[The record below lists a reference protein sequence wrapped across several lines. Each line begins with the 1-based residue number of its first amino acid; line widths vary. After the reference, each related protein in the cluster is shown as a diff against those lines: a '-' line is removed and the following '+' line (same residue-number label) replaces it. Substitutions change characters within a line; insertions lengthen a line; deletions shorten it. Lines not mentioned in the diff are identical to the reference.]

1 MLSRAR
7 AAHAAS
13 GGAANIFFVEAPIT
27 RTPLEAGA
35 ADCIISNCVINLVPD
50 AEKAAVFAEMA
61 RLLRPGGR
69 VAVSD
74 ILAKRELPKELRES
88 VAAYVGCVAG
98 CSRKEAYEGWLRESG
113 FRGECY
119 CVWSCWGDGVGL
131 QVADL
136 CG

>member
-1 MLSRAR
+1 MLARAR
-7 AAHAAS
+7 ANHARS
-13 GGAANIFFVEAPIT
+13 GGAENISFVEAPIT
-27 RTPLEAGA
+27 STPLDASI

-74 ILAKRELPKELRES
+74 ILAKKELPRELRES

-113 FRGECY
+113 FRGTY
-119 CVWSCWGDGVGL
+119 VWRWRDGVC
-131 QVADL
+131 V
-136 CG
+136 CGC